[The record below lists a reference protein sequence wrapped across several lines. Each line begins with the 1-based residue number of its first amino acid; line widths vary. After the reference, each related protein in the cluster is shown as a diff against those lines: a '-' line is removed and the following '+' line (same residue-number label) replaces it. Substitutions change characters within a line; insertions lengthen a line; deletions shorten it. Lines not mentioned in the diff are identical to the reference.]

1 MAKQLIFTTKQL
13 KQEQH
18 QKETIEKEKELLEK
32 QLKVRREC
40 EDLNSTVKKDND
52 LLKKRN

>member
-18 QKETIEKEKELLEK
+18 QRETIEKEKESLEK
-32 QLKVRREC
+32 QLKVKKEY
-40 EDLNSTVKKDND
+40 EDLTSTVKKDNE